1 MQTDSNDDVGGKA
14 KHALS
19 LSSADTKNKRLKEL
33 YQIPKCNLPPAAEL
47 AAIETFVVNAIR
59 SQEPR
64 NCNADTTTA
73 TSKPDATHSEA
84 YKAILAALKR
94 PNDPPMICKVLL
106 ALRTAGH
113 GSVLSLLALR
123 DNHAQLLHLVIR
135 FVSTIPPTF
144 DETFTG
150 DPSVMLQ
157 VYKDYSLCD
166 AHFNLLLAIVSAKS
180 THVVP
185 VLTAVWKLLTNF
197 GPLKDE
203 EIIHRIHAMIFNVL
217 RLVPKSNSDVYPII
231 ASKFPF
237 WLRDKES
244 LVWYTK
250 QSFKVLD
257 YLPSIRQRLF
267 ELLIDKCVEIDVNIF
282 IKDNGNVIL
291 DETEQLSANDDV
303 EEGSYADTNPNKDK
317 AQFKTSVDVLSDK
330 LDALLEVLFDQI
342 QSECNIGVSST
353 QQIYHELVQIFESTI
368 LTTHKSKFV
377 QFCIFLPCGLEAQIV
392 KNNGF
397 VLEDVGGKSNKSP
410 VTVLATNGEGCLNH
424 EEEPVLYREFVS
436 KLLQIL
442 VDPYRATTTR
452 QSCACYLASFVS
464 RAAFIGIDT
473 VCESISALLTWAE
486 AYIGSLGAYSVRAA
500 DARQQSEH
508 HALFYTVC
516 QAAFYVMSFRGNEA
530 VEYYRKAVSHE
541 AASTNGTADGN
552 LDQDRDDP
560 HFPDL
565 ECINLGGKRWTS
577 LCGHA
582 LQPLRFCLES
592 VRSEFLHMAHFYN
605 LINEEVLNKL
615 VSDAKRLSTGR
626 VNKKAASSIKTA
638 ATLERRRQTGGVG
651 GLGRG
656 SNPLK
661 SFFPFDPLLL
671 RQSHGYIE
679 PLYKYWEGPVEE
691 EDVLVID
698 EIQRDGDPT
707 FDIDDDE
714 SVEESDGEDD
724 DSDDDDDDDDSR
736 CCLEF
741 VLLLLLLLALFL
753 VRPRPLPL
761 LLLLLLCPANLLIRV
776 LAVANKTTVIAPPNR
791 DFAVSLCSPKIS
803 ATNSSNAS
811 ILLASLVSSSLV

>member
-1 MQTDSNDDVGGKA
+1 MQNDSNDDVGGRA
-14 KHALS
+14 RQALT
-19 LSSADTKNKRLKEL
+19 SAETSKERLEEL
-33 YQIPKCNLPPAAEL
+33 YKIPKCKLPPASEM
-47 AAIETFVVNAIR
+47 AAIETFVVNAIQ

-64 NCNADTTTA
+64 NADTNN
-73 TSKPDATHSEA
+73 KLDPTHSEA
-84 YKAILAALKR
+84 YRAILTALKR

-113 GSVLSLLALR
+113 GSILSLLALR

-135 FVSTIPPTF
+135 FVSTLPPTF
-144 DETFTG
+144 DETLTG
-150 DPSVMLQ
+150 DPGAMLQ

-197 GPLKDE
+197 GPIEDKGV
-203 EIIHRIHAMIFNVL
+203 IHRIHSMIFNVL
-217 RLVPKSNSDVYPII
+217 RLVPKSMSDVYPII

-237 WLRDKES
+237 WLKDKES

-257 YLPSIRQRLF
+257 YLPSIRQRVF
-267 ELLIDKCVEIDVNIF
+267 ELLIEKCVEIDVNIF
-282 IKDNGNVIL
+282 IKDNGDVTI
-291 DETEQLSANDDV
+291 DETEQRSAEDEDEYGQKN
-303 EEGSYADTNPNKDK
+303 TNKSKVNLN
-317 AQFKTSVDVLSDK
+317 TSVDVLSDK
-330 LDALLEVLFDQI
+330 LDALLELLFDNI
-342 QSECNIGVSST
+342 QSGCQAGVSST
-353 QQIYHELVQIFESTI
+353 QKIYHELVQIFESTI

-377 QFCIFLPCGLEAQIV
+377 QFCIFLPCGLEAQIAS
-392 KNNGF
+392 NN
-397 VLEDVGGKSNKSP
+397 EMIENIEQKSNESP
-410 VTVLATNGEGCLNH
+410 ITVSASNSKGVIEH
-424 EEEPVLYREFVS
+424 EEEAILYREFAS

-464 RAAFIGIDT
+464 RAAFIGIDS

-486 AYIGSLGAYSVRAA
+486 AYIGSLGIYSVRAA

-516 QAAFYVMSFRGNEA
+516 QAAFYIMSFRGNEA
-530 VEYYRKAVSHE
+530 IEYYRNAVKYE
-541 AASTNGTADGN
+541 AANADGTMN
-552 LDQDRDDP
+552 DDLGQDNDEP
-560 HFPDL
+560 QYPDL
-565 ECINLGGKRWTS
+565 ECINLDGKRWTS

-592 VRSEFLHMAHFYN
+592 VRSEFLHMAHFYT
-605 LINEEVLNKL
+605 LIDEEVLNKL
-615 VSDAKRLSTGR
+615 VADAKRLSTGR

-707 FDIDDDE
+707 FYMDDDE
-714 SVEESDGEDD
+714 SIEESDGENEN
-724 DSDDDDDDDDSR
+724 SDDDDDDSDIDHSEALSDSEGYDR
-736 CCLEF
+736 PSN
-741 VLLLLLLLALFL
+741 LLTPDAYKIKLLQQKAWTETLK
-753 VRPRPLPL
+753 RPRSQSME
-761 LLLLLLCPANLLIRV
+761 NG
-776 LAVANKTTVIAPPNR
+776 
-791 DFAVSLCSPKIS
+791 SW
-803 ATNSSNAS
+803 
-811 ILLASLVSSSLV
+811 